1 MARKKKQTK
10 RRTEKEIEK
19 LKKEVESLKE
29 KQAAIQLIQKQ
40 PIQTTQ
46 NSKEQKKSE
55 LVITDNKTQ
64 KVEEKT
70 EIEKIKRNYKISKRH
85 KKH

>member
-55 LVITDNKTQ
+55 LVITDNKNT
-64 KVEEKT
+64 KGGRKN
-70 EIEKIKRNYKISKRH
+70 RD
-85 KKH
+85 